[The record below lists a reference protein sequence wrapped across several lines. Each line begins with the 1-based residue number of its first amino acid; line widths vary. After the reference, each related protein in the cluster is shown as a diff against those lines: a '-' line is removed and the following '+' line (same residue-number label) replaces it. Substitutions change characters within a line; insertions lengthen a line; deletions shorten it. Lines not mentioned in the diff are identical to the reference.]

1 MLKIELLNV
10 KTKKIDT
17 VTQDFISS
25 RLVRRG
31 LELQVEFKEGKKA
44 DLELLDE
51 VIDFV
56 VSVFDNP
63 KVTNDTILDGLDG
76 KYMWSILGNIVSQ
89 VVNGGNDTESDSG
102 K

>member
-1 MLKIELLNV
+1 MLKIDLLNV

-63 KVTNDTILDGLDG
+63 KVTTDTILDGLDG